1 MKEIHILWSYCK
13 IIIYTSPTVSCCPAK
28 STSFSEMFYHKN
40 KLQIP
45 KNLLKYKI
53 LSRNLRSLKKILT
66 NISNSIKK
74 IVPELC
80 LISIY
85 LYLYIYT
92 HILKIKLWR
101 QFRIWKLCSGRER
114 NIKGNSSWEKRDRI
128 EKLAK
133 TQGKNKQNV
142 WRRW

>member
-13 IIIYTSPTVSCCPAK
+13 IIIYTVPTVSCCPAK
-28 STSFSEMFYHKN
+28 STSFAEMFYNEN

-92 HILKIKLWR
+92 HLLKIKLWR
-101 QFRIWKLCSGRER
+101 QFRIWNYVQEKKETL
-114 NIKGNSSWEKRDRI
+114 KGIPAEKRDRI
-128 EKLAK
+128 EKLAE
-133 TQGKNKQNV
+133 TQRKNKQNA